1 MARISKPGL
10 DYFPLD
16 VNFFQDRKVRR
27 ISNRHHAAGI
37 AALTSLLCLIYKEK
51 GFYVAWNQDTLFD
64 ISQEVCC
71 EEEEMQAIIDD
82 CLSVGLFDTYIYK
95 EYGILTSQAIQEQY
109 HKIITDSR
117 RKYKLPLERFWL
129 IKEGEDGT
137 ENNSAEI
144 RNNINSKGTEVYEA
158 ESHIVGAEVNAIKTR
173 INITATEVTKTKTG
187 IGTTGTNIHAAG
199 TGINATKTVTDEA
212 AMKINAAK
220 NREIAATIPQTK
232 QETDTEIESKSE
244 TDTEIKSKP
253 ERERERDKER
263 ERQSK
268 TENEWEKDREQ
279 PPVPSNGVFQAAP
292 VAVKGLSLEISS
304 GKRGEENKEE
314 RRNEGID
321 QKGETRYNGTQYE
334 RNQQEEAKHNGT
346 QYERNQ
352 QEEAK
357 YNGTQYERSQ
367 QEEAKYNGTQY
378 ERNQQEEAKHNG
390 TQYERN
396 QQEEAKYNGTQYE
409 RSQQEEA
416 KYNGTQYERNQ
427 QEEAKHNGT
436 QYERNQQEEAKHN
449 GTQYER
455 SQQEEAPNEN
465 TASGG
470 FSESLLRLNMDAI
483 GIRNEPTV
491 KAILALARRRKLGG
505 PCGTLW
511 KVLSSEYR
519 STLLKKNEPG
529 DYILWAL
536 NHSAEFEDT
545 YNGILKKRVR
555 GR

>member
-117 RKYKLPLERFWL
+117 RKYKLPLEQFWL

-144 RNNINSKGTEVYEA
+144 RNNINSKGTEVDEA
-158 ESHIVGAEVNAIKTR
+158 ESHIVGAEVNAIKTG

-220 NREIAATIPQTK
+220 KREIAATIPQTK

-321 QKGETRYNGTQYE
+321 QKGETRYNGI
-334 RNQQEEAKHNGT
+334 
-346 QYERNQ
+346 
-352 QEEAK
+352 
-357 YNGTQYERSQ
+357 QYERSQ
-367 QEEAKYNGTQY
+367 QEEAK
-378 ERNQQEEAKHNG
+378 H
-390 TQYERN
+390 
-396 QQEEAKYNGTQYE
+396 
-409 RSQQEEA
+409 
-416 KYNGTQYERNQ
+416 NGTQYERNQ

-449 GTQYER
+449 GTQYERNQQEEAKHNGIQYER

>member
-117 RKYKLPLERFWL
+117 RKYKLPLEQFWL

-158 ESHIVGAEVNAIKTR
+158 ESHIVGAEVNAIKTG

-187 IGTTGTNIHAAG
+187 IDTTGTNIHAAG

-253 ERERERDKER
+253 ERERDKER

-321 QKGETRYNGTQYE
+321 QKGETRYNGIQYE
-334 RNQQEEAKHNGT
+334 RNQL
-346 QYERNQ
+346 
-352 QEEAK
+352 
-357 YNGTQYERSQ
+357 
-367 QEEAKYNGTQY
+367 
-378 ERNQQEEAKHNG
+378 
-390 TQYERN
+390 
-396 QQEEAKYNGTQYE
+396 
-409 RSQQEEA
+409 EEA

-455 SQQEEAPNEN
+455 NQQEEAKHNGTQYERNQQEEAPNES

>member
-129 IKEGEDGT
+129 IKEEKDGT
-137 ENNSAEI
+137 GNNSADI
-144 RNNINSKGTEVYEA
+144 RSNINSKGTEVDEA
-158 ESHIVGAEVNAIKTR
+158 ENKIVDAGVNTTKTGV
-173 INITATEVTKTKTG
+173 NITATEVTKTKPG
-187 IGTTGTNIHAAG
+187 IGTTGTNIYAAGTDIHAAG
-199 TGINATKTVTDEA
+199 TGINATKTVTDGA

-244 TDTEIKSKP
+244 TDTEIQSKPKREMENDIKP
-253 ERERERDKER
+253 EREKDKER

-279 PPVPSNGVFQAAP
+279 PPVPSNGVSQAAP

-304 GKRGEENKEE
+304 GKREEENKEE
-314 RRNEGID
+314 RRNGGID
-321 QKGETRYNGTQYE
+321 QKGEARYNGTQYERNQLEEPKHNGTQYE
-334 RNQQEEAKHNGT
+334 RNQQEEPKHNGT

-352 QEEAK
+352 QEEA
-357 YNGTQYERSQ
+357 
-367 QEEAKYNGTQY
+367 
-378 ERNQQEEAKHNG
+378 
-390 TQYERN
+390 
-396 QQEEAKYNGTQYE
+396 
-409 RSQQEEA
+409 
-416 KYNGTQYERNQ
+416 
-427 QEEAKHNGT
+427 
-436 QYERNQQEEAKHN
+436 
-449 GTQYER
+449 
-455 SQQEEAPNEN
+455 PNESI
-465 TASGG
+465 ASGG

-483 GIRNEPTV
+483 GIRNEQTV
-491 KAILALARRRKLGG
+491 KGILALARRRKLGG

-536 NHSAEFEDT
+536 NHPAEFEDT
-545 YNGILKKRVR
+545 YTGILKKRVR

>member
-1 MARISKPGL
+1 M
-10 DYFPLD
+10 
-16 VNFFQDRKVRR
+16 
-27 ISNRHHAAGI
+27 
-37 AALTSLLCLIYKEK
+37 
-51 GFYVAWNQDTLFD
+51 FD

-117 RKYKLPLERFWL
+117 RKYKLPLEQFWL

-158 ESHIVGAEVNAIKTR
+158 ESHIVGAEVNAIKTG

-199 TGINATKTVTDEA
+199 TGINVTKTVTDEA

-253 ERERERDKER
+253 ERERERERDKER

-321 QKGETRYNGTQYE
+321 QKGETRYNGIQYE
-334 RNQQEEAKHNGT
+334 RNQLEEAKHNGT

-357 YNGTQYERSQ
+357 YNGTQYERS
-367 QEEAKYNGTQY
+367 
-378 ERNQQEEAKHNG
+378 
-390 TQYERN
+390 
-396 QQEEAKYNGTQYE
+396 
-409 RSQQEEA
+409 
-416 KYNGTQYERNQ
+416 Q

-455 SQQEEAPNEN
+455 SQQEEAPNES

>member
-51 GFYVAWNQDTLFD
+51 GFYIAWNQDTLFD

-117 RKYKLPLERFWL
+117 RKYKLPLEQFWL

-144 RNNINSKGTEVYEA
+144 RNNINSKGTEVDEA
-158 ESHIVGAEVNAIKTR
+158 ESHIVGAEVNAIKTG

-187 IGTTGTNIHAAG
+187 IDTTGTNIHAAG
-199 TGINATKTVTDEA
+199 TGINATKTVTDES

-314 RRNEGID
+314 RRNEEID
-321 QKGETRYNGTQYE
+321 QKGETRYNGIQYE
-334 RNQQEEAKHNGT
+334 RNQL
-346 QYERNQ
+346 
-352 QEEAK
+352 EEAK

-367 QEEAKYNGTQY
+367 QEEAK
-378 ERNQQEEAKHNG
+378 HNG
-390 TQYERN
+390 TQYER
-396 QQEEAKYNGTQYE
+396 
-409 RSQQEEA
+409 S
-416 KYNGTQYERNQ
+416 
-427 QEEAKHNGT
+427 
-436 QYERNQQEEAKHN
+436 QQEEAKHN

-455 SQQEEAPNEN
+455 SQQEEAPNES

>member
-117 RKYKLPLERFWL
+117 RKYKLPLEQFWL

-144 RNNINSKGTEVYEA
+144 RNNINSKGTEVDEA
-158 ESHIVGAEVNAIKTR
+158 ENKIVDAGVNTTKTGV
-173 INITATEVTKTKTG
+173 NITATEVTKTKPG
-187 IGTTGTNIHAAG
+187 IGTTGTNIHAAGTDIHAAG
-199 TGINATKTVTDEA
+199 TGINATKTVTDGA

-244 TDTEIKSKP
+244 TDTEIQSKPKREMENDIKP
-253 ERERERDKER
+253 EREKDKER

-279 PPVPSNGVFQAAP
+279 PPVPSNGVSQAAP

-304 GKRGEENKEE
+304 GKREEENKEE
-314 RRNEGID
+314 RRNGGID
-321 QKGETRYNGTQYE
+321 QKGEARYNGTQYERNQLEEPKHNGTQYE
-334 RNQQEEAKHNGT
+334 RNQQEEPKHNGT

-352 QEEAK
+352 QEEA
-357 YNGTQYERSQ
+357 
-367 QEEAKYNGTQY
+367 
-378 ERNQQEEAKHNG
+378 
-390 TQYERN
+390 
-396 QQEEAKYNGTQYE
+396 
-409 RSQQEEA
+409 
-416 KYNGTQYERNQ
+416 
-427 QEEAKHNGT
+427 
-436 QYERNQQEEAKHN
+436 
-449 GTQYER
+449 
-455 SQQEEAPNEN
+455 PNESI
-465 TASGG
+465 ASGG

-483 GIRNEPTV
+483 GIRNEQTV
-491 KAILALARRRKLGG
+491 KGILALARRRKLGG

-536 NHSAEFEDT
+536 NHPAEFEDT
-545 YNGILKKRVR
+545 YTGILKKRVR

>member
-117 RKYKLPLERFWL
+117 RKYKLPLEQFWL

-158 ESHIVGAEVNAIKTR
+158 ESHIVGAEVNAIKTG

-187 IGTTGTNIHAAG
+187 IDTTGTNIHAAG

-253 ERERERDKER
+253 ERERDKER

-321 QKGETRYNGTQYE
+321 QKGETRYNGIQYE
-334 RNQQEEAKHNGT
+334 RNQLEEAKHNGT

-357 YNGTQYERSQ
+357 HNGTQYERSQ

-390 TQYERN
+390 TQYER
-396 QQEEAKYNGTQYE
+396 
-409 RSQQEEA
+409 
-416 KYNGTQYERNQ
+416 
-427 QEEAKHNGT
+427 
-436 QYERNQQEEAKHN
+436 
-449 GTQYER
+449 
-455 SQQEEAPNEN
+455 SQQEEAPNES

>member
-51 GFYVAWNQDTLFD
+51 GFYIAWNQDTLFD

-117 RKYKLPLERFWL
+117 RKYKLPLEQFWL

-144 RNNINSKGTEVYEA
+144 RNNINSKGTEVDEA
-158 ESHIVGAEVNAIKTR
+158 ESHIVGAEVNAIKTG

-187 IGTTGTNIHAAG
+187 IDTTGTNIHAAG
-199 TGINATKTVTDEA
+199 TGINATKTVTDES

-253 ERERERDKER
+253 ERERDKER

-279 PPVPSNGVFQAAP
+279 LPVPSNGVFQAAP

-321 QKGETRYNGTQYE
+321 QKGETRYNGIQYE
-334 RNQQEEAKHNGT
+334 RNQL
-346 QYERNQ
+346 
-352 QEEAK
+352 EEAK

-367 QEEAKYNGTQY
+367 QEEAK
-378 ERNQQEEAKHNG
+378 H
-390 TQYERN
+390 
-396 QQEEAKYNGTQYE
+396 
-409 RSQQEEA
+409 
-416 KYNGTQYERNQ
+416 NGTQYERNQ

-455 SQQEEAPNEN
+455 SQQEEAPNES

>member
-51 GFYVAWNQDTLFD
+51 GFYIAWNQDTLFD

-117 RKYKLPLERFWL
+117 RKYKLPLEQFWL

-144 RNNINSKGTEVYEA
+144 RNNINSKGTEVDEA
-158 ESHIVGAEVNAIKTR
+158 ESHIVGAEVNAIKTG

-220 NREIAATIPQTK
+220 KREIAATIPQTK

-321 QKGETRYNGTQYE
+321 QKGETRYNGIQYE
-334 RNQQEEAKHNGT
+334 RNQLEEAKHNGT

-357 YNGTQYERSQ
+357 HNGTQYERSQ

-390 TQYERN
+390 TQYER
-396 QQEEAKYNGTQYE
+396 
-409 RSQQEEA
+409 
-416 KYNGTQYERNQ
+416 
-427 QEEAKHNGT
+427 
-436 QYERNQQEEAKHN
+436 
-449 GTQYER
+449 
-455 SQQEEAPNEN
+455 SQQEEAPNES

>member
-51 GFYVAWNQDTLFD
+51 GFYIAWNQDTLFD

-117 RKYKLPLERFWL
+117 RKYKLPLEQFWL

-158 ESHIVGAEVNAIKTR
+158 ESHIVGAEVNAIKTG

-187 IGTTGTNIHAAG
+187 IDTTGTNIHAAG

-220 NREIAATIPQTK
+220 KREIAATIPQTK

-253 ERERERDKER
+253 ERERDKER

-321 QKGETRYNGTQYE
+321 QKGETRYNGIQYE
-334 RNQQEEAKHNGT
+334 RNQL
-346 QYERNQ
+346 
-352 QEEAK
+352 
-357 YNGTQYERSQ
+357 
-367 QEEAKYNGTQY
+367 
-378 ERNQQEEAKHNG
+378 
-390 TQYERN
+390 
-396 QQEEAKYNGTQYE
+396 
-409 RSQQEEA
+409 
-416 KYNGTQYERNQ
+416 
-427 QEEAKHNGT
+427 EEAKHNGT

-455 SQQEEAPNEN
+455 SQQEEAPNES

-491 KAILALARRRKLGG
+491 KAILALARRRNLGG

>member
-321 QKGETRYNGTQYE
+321 QKGETRYNGIQYE
-334 RNQQEEAKHNGT
+334 RNQL
-346 QYERNQ
+346 
-352 QEEAK
+352 EEAK

-367 QEEAKYNGTQY
+367 QEEAK
-378 ERNQQEEAKHNG
+378 
-390 TQYERN
+390 
-396 QQEEAKYNGTQYE
+396 
-409 RSQQEEA
+409 
-416 KYNGTQYERNQ
+416 
-427 QEEAKHNGT
+427 
-436 QYERNQQEEAKHN
+436 HN

-455 SQQEEAPNEN
+455 SQLEEAPNES

-483 GIRNEPTV
+483 GIRNEQTV
-491 KAILALARRRKLGG
+491 KGILALARRRKLGG

-536 NHSAEFEDT
+536 NHPAEFEDT
-545 YNGILKKRVR
+545 YTGILKKRVR

>member
-117 RKYKLPLERFWL
+117 RKYKLPLEQFWL

-144 RNNINSKGTEVYEA
+144 RNNINSKGTEVDEA
-158 ESHIVGAEVNAIKTR
+158 ESHIVGAEVNAIKTG

-199 TGINATKTVTDEA
+199 TGINATKTVTDES

-357 YNGTQYERSQ
+357 
-367 QEEAKYNGTQY
+367 
-378 ERNQQEEAKHNG
+378 
-390 TQYERN
+390 
-396 QQEEAKYNGTQYE
+396 
-409 RSQQEEA
+409 
-416 KYNGTQYERNQ
+416 
-427 QEEAKHNGT
+427 
-436 QYERNQQEEAKHN
+436 HN

>member
-321 QKGETRYNGTQYE
+321 QKGETRYNGIQYE
-334 RNQQEEAKHNGT
+334 RNQL
-346 QYERNQ
+346 
-352 QEEAK
+352 EEAK

-378 ERNQQEEAKHNG
+378 ER
-390 TQYERN
+390 
-396 QQEEAKYNGTQYE
+396 
-409 RSQQEEA
+409 
-416 KYNGTQYERNQ
+416 
-427 QEEAKHNGT
+427 
-436 QYERNQQEEAKHN
+436 
-449 GTQYER
+449 
-455 SQQEEAPNEN
+455 SQQEEAPNES

>member
-117 RKYKLPLERFWL
+117 RKYKLPLEQFWL

-158 ESHIVGAEVNAIKTR
+158 ESHIVGAEVNAIKTG

-187 IGTTGTNIHAAG
+187 IDTTGTNIHAAG

-253 ERERERDKER
+253 ERERDKER

-321 QKGETRYNGTQYE
+321 QKGETRYNGIQYE
-334 RNQQEEAKHNGT
+334 RNQLEEAKHNGT

-357 YNGTQYERSQ
+357 
-367 QEEAKYNGTQY
+367 
-378 ERNQQEEAKHNG
+378 H
-390 TQYERN
+390 
-396 QQEEAKYNGTQYE
+396 
-409 RSQQEEA
+409 
-416 KYNGTQYERNQ
+416 NGTQYERNQ

-455 SQQEEAPNEN
+455 SQQEEAPNES

-529 DYILWAL
+529 DYTLWAL

>member
-117 RKYKLPLERFWL
+117 RKYKLPLEQFWL

-144 RNNINSKGTEVYEA
+144 RNNINSKGTEVDEA
-158 ESHIVGAEVNAIKTR
+158 ESHIVGAEVNAIKTG

-187 IGTTGTNIHAAG
+187 IDTTGTNIHAAG
-199 TGINATKTVTDEA
+199 TGINATKTVTDES

-253 ERERERDKER
+253 ERERERDTER

-304 GKRGEENKEE
+304 GKRGEENKED

-321 QKGETRYNGTQYE
+321 QKGETRY
-334 RNQQEEAKHNGT
+334 
-346 QYERNQ
+346 
-352 QEEAK
+352 
-357 YNGTQYERSQ
+357 
-367 QEEAKYNGTQY
+367 
-378 ERNQQEEAKHNG
+378 
-390 TQYERN
+390 
-396 QQEEAKYNGTQYE
+396 
-409 RSQQEEA
+409 
-416 KYNGTQYERNQ
+416 
-427 QEEAKHNGT
+427 NGT

-491 KAILALARRRKLGG
+491 TAILALARRRNLGG

>member
-158 ESHIVGAEVNAIKTR
+158 ESHIVGAEVNAIKTG

-396 QQEEAKYNGTQYE
+396 QQEEAK
-409 RSQQEEA
+409 
-416 KYNGTQYERNQ
+416 
-427 QEEAKHNGT
+427 
-436 QYERNQQEEAKHN
+436 HN

-455 SQQEEAPNEN
+455 SQQEEAPNES

>member
-314 RRNEGID
+314 RRNEGTD
-321 QKGETRYNGTQYE
+321 QKGETRY
-334 RNQQEEAKHNGT
+334 
-346 QYERNQ
+346 
-352 QEEAK
+352 
-357 YNGTQYERSQ
+357 
-367 QEEAKYNGTQY
+367 
-378 ERNQQEEAKHNG
+378 
-390 TQYERN
+390 
-396 QQEEAKYNGTQYE
+396 
-409 RSQQEEA
+409 
-416 KYNGTQYERNQ
+416 
-427 QEEAKHNGT
+427 NGT

-455 SQQEEAPNEN
+455 SQQEEAPNES

>member
-117 RKYKLPLERFWL
+117 RKYKLPLEQFWL

-144 RNNINSKGTEVYEA
+144 RNNINSKGTEVDEA
-158 ESHIVGAEVNAIKTR
+158 ESHIVGAEVNAIKTG

-187 IGTTGTNIHAAG
+187 IDTTGTNIHAAG
-199 TGINATKTVTDEA
+199 TGINATKTVTDES

-352 QEEAK
+352 QEEA
-357 YNGTQYERSQ
+357 
-367 QEEAKYNGTQY
+367 
-378 ERNQQEEAKHNG
+378 
-390 TQYERN
+390 
-396 QQEEAKYNGTQYE
+396 
-409 RSQQEEA
+409 
-416 KYNGTQYERNQ
+416 
-427 QEEAKHNGT
+427 
-436 QYERNQQEEAKHN
+436 
-449 GTQYER
+449 
-455 SQQEEAPNEN
+455 PNEN

-491 KAILALARRRKLGG
+491 KAILALARRRNLGG

>member
-51 GFYVAWNQDTLFD
+51 GFYIAWNQDTLFD

-220 NREIAATIPQTK
+220 KREIAATIPQTK

-321 QKGETRYNGTQYE
+321 QKGETRYNGIQYE
-334 RNQQEEAKHNGT
+334 RNQLEEAKHNGT

-357 YNGTQYERSQ
+357 
-367 QEEAKYNGTQY
+367 
-378 ERNQQEEAKHNG
+378 H
-390 TQYERN
+390 
-396 QQEEAKYNGTQYE
+396 NGTQYE

-455 SQQEEAPNEN
+455 SQQEEAPNES

>member
-51 GFYVAWNQDTLFD
+51 GFYIAWNQDTLFD

-117 RKYKLPLERFWL
+117 RKYKLPLEQFWL

-144 RNNINSKGTEVYEA
+144 RNNINSKGTEVDEA
-158 ESHIVGAEVNAIKTR
+158 ESHIVGAEVNAIKTG

-187 IGTTGTNIHAAG
+187 IDTTGTNIHAAG
-199 TGINATKTVTDEA
+199 TGINATKTVTDES

-253 ERERERDKER
+253 ERERDKER

-321 QKGETRYNGTQYE
+321 QKGETRYNGIQYE
-334 RNQQEEAKHNGT
+334 RNQLEEAKH
-346 QYERNQ
+346 
-352 QEEAK
+352 
-357 YNGTQYERSQ
+357 
-367 QEEAKYNGTQY
+367 NGTQY

-390 TQYERN
+390 TQYER
-396 QQEEAKYNGTQYE
+396 
-409 RSQQEEA
+409 SQLEEA

-455 SQQEEAPNEN
+455 SQLEEAKYNGTQYERNQQEEAKHNGTQYERSQQEEAPNES

>member
-71 EEEEMQAIIDD
+71 EEEEEMQAIIDD

-129 IKEGEDGT
+129 IKEEEDGT

-144 RNNINSKGTEVYEA
+144 RNNINSKGTEVDEA
-158 ESHIVGAEVNAIKTR
+158 ESKIVGAEVNAIKTG

-187 IGTTGTNIHAAG
+187 IGTTGTDIYAAD
-199 TGINATKTVTDEA
+199 TGIYAAKAVTDGT

-321 QKGETRYNGTQYE
+321 QKGETRYNGIQYE
-334 RNQQEEAKHNGT
+334 RNQL
-346 QYERNQ
+346 
-352 QEEAK
+352 EEAK
-357 YNGTQYERSQ
+357 YNGTQYERS
-367 QEEAKYNGTQY
+367 
-378 ERNQQEEAKHNG
+378 
-390 TQYERN
+390 
-396 QQEEAKYNGTQYE
+396 
-409 RSQQEEA
+409 
-416 KYNGTQYERNQ
+416 
-427 QEEAKHNGT
+427 
-436 QYERNQQEEAKHN
+436 QQEEAKHN

-455 SQQEEAPNEN
+455 SQQEEAPNES

>member
-117 RKYKLPLERFWL
+117 RKYKLPLEQFWL

-390 TQYERN
+390 TQYER
-396 QQEEAKYNGTQYE
+396 
-409 RSQQEEA
+409 
-416 KYNGTQYERNQ
+416 
-427 QEEAKHNGT
+427 
-436 QYERNQQEEAKHN
+436 
-449 GTQYER
+449 
-455 SQQEEAPNEN
+455 SQQEEAPNES

>member
-129 IKEGEDGT
+129 IKEEKDGT
-137 ENNSAEI
+137 GNNSADI
-144 RNNINSKGTEVYEA
+144 RSNINSKGTEVDEA
-158 ESHIVGAEVNAIKTR
+158 ENKIVDAGVNTTKTGV
-173 INITATEVTKTKTG
+173 NITATEVTKTKTG

-199 TGINATKTVTDEA
+199 TDIHAAGTGINATKTVTDGA

-244 TDTEIKSKP
+244 TDTEIQSKPKREMENDIKP
-253 ERERERDKER
+253 EREKDKER

-279 PPVPSNGVFQAAP
+279 PPVPSNGVSQAAP

-304 GKRGEENKEE
+304 GKREEENKEE
-314 RRNEGID
+314 RRNGGID
-321 QKGETRYNGTQYE
+321 QKGEARYNGTQYE
-334 RNQQEEAKHNGT
+334 RNQLEEPKHNGT

-352 QEEAK
+352 QEEA
-357 YNGTQYERSQ
+357 
-367 QEEAKYNGTQY
+367 
-378 ERNQQEEAKHNG
+378 
-390 TQYERN
+390 
-396 QQEEAKYNGTQYE
+396 
-409 RSQQEEA
+409 
-416 KYNGTQYERNQ
+416 
-427 QEEAKHNGT
+427 
-436 QYERNQQEEAKHN
+436 
-449 GTQYER
+449 
-455 SQQEEAPNEN
+455 PNESI
-465 TASGG
+465 ASGG

-483 GIRNEPTV
+483 GIRNEQTV
-491 KAILALARRRKLGG
+491 KGILALARRRKLGG

-536 NHSAEFEDT
+536 NHPAEFEDT
-545 YNGILKKRVR
+545 YTGILKKRVR

>member
-51 GFYVAWNQDTLFD
+51 GFYIAWNQDTLFD

-117 RKYKLPLERFWL
+117 RKYKLPLEQFWL

-144 RNNINSKGTEVYEA
+144 RNNINSKGTEVDEA
-158 ESHIVGAEVNAIKTR
+158 ESHIVGAEVNAIKTG

-253 ERERERDKER
+253 ERERDKER

-279 PPVPSNGVFQAAP
+279 LPVPSNGVFQAAP

-321 QKGETRYNGTQYE
+321 QKGETRYNGIQYE
-334 RNQQEEAKHNGT
+334 RNQL
-346 QYERNQ
+346 
-352 QEEAK
+352 EEAK
-357 YNGTQYERSQ
+357 YNGTQYERS
-367 QEEAKYNGTQY
+367 
-378 ERNQQEEAKHNG
+378 
-390 TQYERN
+390 
-396 QQEEAKYNGTQYE
+396 
-409 RSQQEEA
+409 
-416 KYNGTQYERNQ
+416 Q

-455 SQQEEAPNEN
+455 SQQEEAPNES

>member
-244 TDTEIKSKP
+244 TDTEIQSKPKREMENDIKP
-253 ERERERDKER
+253 EREKDKER

-279 PPVPSNGVFQAAP
+279 PPVPSNGVSQAAP

-304 GKRGEENKEE
+304 GKREEENKEE
-314 RRNEGID
+314 RRNGGID
-321 QKGETRYNGTQYE
+321 QKGEARYNGTQYERNQLEEPKHNGTQYE
-334 RNQQEEAKHNGT
+334 RNQQEEPKHNGT

-352 QEEAK
+352 QEEA
-357 YNGTQYERSQ
+357 
-367 QEEAKYNGTQY
+367 
-378 ERNQQEEAKHNG
+378 
-390 TQYERN
+390 
-396 QQEEAKYNGTQYE
+396 
-409 RSQQEEA
+409 
-416 KYNGTQYERNQ
+416 
-427 QEEAKHNGT
+427 
-436 QYERNQQEEAKHN
+436 
-449 GTQYER
+449 
-455 SQQEEAPNEN
+455 PNESI
-465 TASGG
+465 ASGG

-483 GIRNEPTV
+483 GIRNEQTV
-491 KAILALARRRKLGG
+491 KGILALARRRKLGG

-536 NHSAEFEDT
+536 NHPAEFEDT
-545 YNGILKKRVR
+545 YTGILKKRVR

>member
-129 IKEGEDGT
+129 IKEEEDGT

-158 ESHIVGAEVNAIKTR
+158 ESHIVGAEVNAIKTG

-187 IGTTGTNIHAAG
+187 IGTTGTDIYAAD
-199 TGINATKTVTDEA
+199 TGIYAAKAVTDGT

-321 QKGETRYNGTQYE
+321 QKGETRYNGIQYE
-334 RNQQEEAKHNGT
+334 RNQL
-346 QYERNQ
+346 
-352 QEEAK
+352 EEAK

-367 QEEAKYNGTQY
+367 QEEAK
-378 ERNQQEEAKHNG
+378 HNG

-396 QQEEAKYNGTQYE
+396 
-409 RSQQEEA
+409 QQEEA

-455 SQQEEAPNEN
+455 SQQEEAPNES

>member
-129 IKEGEDGT
+129 IKEEKDGT
-137 ENNSAEI
+137 GNNSADI
-144 RNNINSKGTEVYEA
+144 RSNINSKGTEVDEA
-158 ESHIVGAEVNAIKTR
+158 ENKIVDAGVNTTKTGV
-173 INITATEVTKTKTG
+173 NITATEVTKTKPG
-187 IGTTGTNIHAAG
+187 IGTTGTNIHAAGTDIHAAG
-199 TGINATKTVTDEA
+199 TGINATKTVTDGA

-232 QETDTEIESKSE
+232 QETDTEIQSKPKRE
-244 TDTEIKSKP
+244 MENDIKP
-253 ERERERDKER
+253 EREKDKER

-279 PPVPSNGVFQAAP
+279 PPVPSNGVSQAAP

-304 GKRGEENKEE
+304 GKREEENKEE
-314 RRNEGID
+314 RRNGGID
-321 QKGETRYNGTQYE
+321 QKGEARYNGTQYE
-334 RNQQEEAKHNGT
+334 RNQLEEPKHNGT

-352 QEEAK
+352 QEEP
-357 YNGTQYERSQ
+357 
-367 QEEAKYNGTQY
+367 
-378 ERNQQEEAKHNG
+378 
-390 TQYERN
+390 
-396 QQEEAKYNGTQYE
+396 
-409 RSQQEEA
+409 
-416 KYNGTQYERNQ
+416 
-427 QEEAKHNGT
+427 
-436 QYERNQQEEAKHN
+436 KHN

-455 SQQEEAPNEN
+455 SQLEEAPNESI
-465 TASGG
+465 ASGG

-483 GIRNEPTV
+483 GIRNEQTV
-491 KAILALARRRKLGG
+491 KGILALARRRKLGG

-536 NHSAEFEDT
+536 NHPAEFEDT
-545 YNGILKKRVR
+545 YTGILKKRVR

>member
-71 EEEEMQAIIDD
+71 EEEMQAIIDD

-117 RKYKLPLERFWL
+117 RKYKLPLEQFWL

-158 ESHIVGAEVNAIKTR
+158 ESHIVGAEVNAIKTG

-187 IGTTGTNIHAAG
+187 IDTTGTNIHAAG

-253 ERERERDKER
+253 ERERDKER

-321 QKGETRYNGTQYE
+321 QKGETRYNGIQYE
-334 RNQQEEAKHNGT
+334 RNQL
-346 QYERNQ
+346 
-352 QEEAK
+352 
-357 YNGTQYERSQ
+357 
-367 QEEAKYNGTQY
+367 
-378 ERNQQEEAKHNG
+378 
-390 TQYERN
+390 
-396 QQEEAKYNGTQYE
+396 
-409 RSQQEEA
+409 EEA

-455 SQQEEAPNEN
+455 NQQEEAKHNGTQYERNQQEEAPNES

>member
-51 GFYVAWNQDTLFD
+51 GFYIAWNQDTLFD

-144 RNNINSKGTEVYEA
+144 RNNINSKGTEVDEA

-199 TGINATKTVTDEA
+199 TGINATKTVTDES

-253 ERERERDKER
+253 ERERDKER

-321 QKGETRYNGTQYE
+321 QKGETRYNGIQYE
-334 RNQQEEAKHNGT
+334 RNQLEEAKHNGT

-357 YNGTQYERSQ
+357 
-367 QEEAKYNGTQY
+367 
-378 ERNQQEEAKHNG
+378 H
-390 TQYERN
+390 
-396 QQEEAKYNGTQYE
+396 NGTQYE

-455 SQQEEAPNEN
+455 SQQEEAPNES

>member
-117 RKYKLPLERFWL
+117 RKYKLPLEQFWL

-144 RNNINSKGTEVYEA
+144 RNNINSKGTEVDEA
-158 ESHIVGAEVNAIKTR
+158 ESHIVGAEVNAIKTG

-187 IGTTGTNIHAAG
+187 IDTTGTNIHAAG
-199 TGINATKTVTDEA
+199 TGINATKTVTDES

-253 ERERERDKER
+253 ERERDKER

-357 YNGTQYERSQ
+357 
-367 QEEAKYNGTQY
+367 
-378 ERNQQEEAKHNG
+378 
-390 TQYERN
+390 
-396 QQEEAKYNGTQYE
+396 
-409 RSQQEEA
+409 
-416 KYNGTQYERNQ
+416 
-427 QEEAKHNGT
+427 
-436 QYERNQQEEAKHN
+436 HN

-455 SQQEEAPNEN
+455 SQQEEAPNES

>member
-1 MARISKPGL
+1 M
-10 DYFPLD
+10 
-16 VNFFQDRKVRR
+16 
-27 ISNRHHAAGI
+27 
-37 AALTSLLCLIYKEK
+37 
-51 GFYVAWNQDTLFD
+51 
-64 ISQEVCC
+64 
-71 EEEEMQAIIDD
+71 
-82 CLSVGLFDTYIYK
+82 
-95 EYGILTSQAIQEQY
+95 
-109 HKIITDSR
+109 
-117 RKYKLPLERFWL
+117 
-129 IKEGEDGT
+129 
-137 ENNSAEI
+137 
-144 RNNINSKGTEVYEA
+144 YEA
-158 ESHIVGAEVNAIKTR
+158 ESHIVGAEVNAIKTG

-187 IGTTGTNIHAAG
+187 IDTTGTNIHAAG

-220 NREIAATIPQTK
+220 KREIAATIPQTK

-253 ERERERDKER
+253 ERERERERDKER

-321 QKGETRYNGTQYE
+321 QKGETRYNGIQYE
-334 RNQQEEAKHNGT
+334 RNQL
-346 QYERNQ
+346 
-352 QEEAK
+352 
-357 YNGTQYERSQ
+357 
-367 QEEAKYNGTQY
+367 
-378 ERNQQEEAKHNG
+378 
-390 TQYERN
+390 
-396 QQEEAKYNGTQYE
+396 
-409 RSQQEEA
+409 
-416 KYNGTQYERNQ
+416 
-427 QEEAKHNGT
+427 
-436 QYERNQQEEAKHN
+436 
-449 GTQYER
+449 
-455 SQQEEAPNEN
+455 EEAPNES

>member
-51 GFYVAWNQDTLFD
+51 GFYIAWNQDTLFD

-158 ESHIVGAEVNAIKTR
+158 ESHIVGAEVNAIKTG

-187 IGTTGTNIHAAG
+187 IDTTGTNIHAAG
-199 TGINATKTVTDEA
+199 TGINATKTVTDES

-321 QKGETRYNGTQYE
+321 QKGETRYNGIQYERNQLEEAKYNGTQYE
-334 RNQQEEAKHNGT
+334 RSQQEEAKHNGT

-357 YNGTQYERSQ
+357 
-367 QEEAKYNGTQY
+367 
-378 ERNQQEEAKHNG
+378 H
-390 TQYERN
+390 
-396 QQEEAKYNGTQYE
+396 
-409 RSQQEEA
+409 
-416 KYNGTQYERNQ
+416 NGTQYERNQ

-455 SQQEEAPNEN
+455 SQQEEAPNES

>member
-129 IKEGEDGT
+129 IKEEEDGT
-137 ENNSAEI
+137 GNNSADI
-144 RNNINSKGTEVYEA
+144 RSNINSKGTEVDEA
-158 ESHIVGAEVNAIKTR
+158 ESNIVGAEVNAIKTR

-199 TGINATKTVTDEA
+199 TGINATKTVTDGA

-244 TDTEIKSKP
+244 TDTEIQSKPKREMENDIKP
-253 ERERERDKER
+253 EREKDKER

-304 GKRGEENKEE
+304 GKREEENKEE
-314 RRNEGID
+314 RRNGGID
-321 QKGETRYNGTQYE
+321 QKGEARY
-334 RNQQEEAKHNGT
+334 
-346 QYERNQ
+346 
-352 QEEAK
+352 
-357 YNGTQYERSQ
+357 
-367 QEEAKYNGTQY
+367 
-378 ERNQQEEAKHNG
+378 
-390 TQYERN
+390 
-396 QQEEAKYNGTQYE
+396 
-409 RSQQEEA
+409 
-416 KYNGTQYERNQ
+416 
-427 QEEAKHNGT
+427 NGT

-455 SQQEEAPNEN
+455 SQQEEAPNES

-483 GIRNEPTV
+483 GIRNEQTV
-491 KAILALARRRKLGG
+491 KGILALARRRKLGG

-536 NHSAEFEDT
+536 NHPAEFEDT
-545 YNGILKKRVR
+545 YTGILKKRVR

>member
-51 GFYVAWNQDTLFD
+51 GFYIAWNQDTLFD

-117 RKYKLPLERFWL
+117 RKYKLPLEQFWL

-144 RNNINSKGTEVYEA
+144 RNNINSKGTEVDEA
-158 ESHIVGAEVNAIKTR
+158 ESHIVGAEVNAIKTG

-253 ERERERDKER
+253 ERERDKER

-357 YNGTQYERSQ
+357 YNGTQYER
-367 QEEAKYNGTQY
+367 
-378 ERNQQEEAKHNG
+378 NQQEEAKHNG

-396 QQEEAKYNGTQYE
+396 QQEEA
-409 RSQQEEA
+409 
-416 KYNGTQYERNQ
+416 
-427 QEEAKHNGT
+427 
-436 QYERNQQEEAKHN
+436 
-449 GTQYER
+449 
-455 SQQEEAPNEN
+455 PNES

>member
-16 VNFFQDRKVRR
+16 VNFFQDMKVRR

-51 GFYVAWNQDTLFD
+51 GFYIAWNQDTLFD

-117 RKYKLPLERFWL
+117 RKYKLPLEQFWL

-158 ESHIVGAEVNAIKTR
+158 ESHIVGAEVNAIKTG
-173 INITATEVTKTKTG
+173 INITATEVTKTKPG
-187 IGTTGTNIHAAG
+187 IGTTGTNIHAAGTDIHAAG

-220 NREIAATIPQTK
+220 KREIAATIPQTK

-253 ERERERDKER
+253 ERERERDKERDKER

-321 QKGETRYNGTQYE
+321 QKGETRYNGIQYE
-334 RNQQEEAKHNGT
+334 RNQLEEAKHNGT

-357 YNGTQYERSQ
+357 HNGTQYERSQ

-390 TQYERN
+390 TQYER
-396 QQEEAKYNGTQYE
+396 
-409 RSQQEEA
+409 
-416 KYNGTQYERNQ
+416 
-427 QEEAKHNGT
+427 
-436 QYERNQQEEAKHN
+436 
-449 GTQYER
+449 
-455 SQQEEAPNEN
+455 SQQEEAPNES

>member
-334 RNQQEEAKHNGT
+334 RNQQEEA
-346 QYERNQ
+346 
-352 QEEAK
+352 
-357 YNGTQYERSQ
+357 
-367 QEEAKYNGTQY
+367 
-378 ERNQQEEAKHNG
+378 
-390 TQYERN
+390 
-396 QQEEAKYNGTQYE
+396 
-409 RSQQEEA
+409 
-416 KYNGTQYERNQ
+416 
-427 QEEAKHNGT
+427 
-436 QYERNQQEEAKHN
+436 
-449 GTQYER
+449 
-455 SQQEEAPNEN
+455 PNESI
-465 TASGG
+465 ASGG